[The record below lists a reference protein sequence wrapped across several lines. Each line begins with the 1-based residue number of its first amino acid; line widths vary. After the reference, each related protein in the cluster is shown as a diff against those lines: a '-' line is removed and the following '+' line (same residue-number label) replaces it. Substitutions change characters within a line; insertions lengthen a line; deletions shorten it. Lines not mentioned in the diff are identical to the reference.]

1 MTKLILFLSII
12 ILGTS
17 CTLTTNVNSEAL
29 SAELDSI
36 YYLDQKYRKQLLNTY
51 EIDSSEMK
59 FLWSKQN
66 ELDQKNLKRIQEIID
81 TIGGYPGKSLVGN
94 TSSKTAF
101 FVLQHAPDSIQNEY
115 YEMIIQAGKDRE
127 LSLNLVA
134 LYQDR
139 YLMQTGQP
147 QIYGSQ
153 ILMTK
158 EIDSVSGKMVE
169 VTKLWPIADTTNI
182 DSLRLWNGMGPLEE
196 YLNAFELSR
205 W

>member
-1 MTKLILFLSII
+1 M
-12 ILGTS
+12 
-17 CTLTTNVNSEAL
+17 TTNVNSEAL